1 MVPHISL
8 TITVLLLVFSGYT
21 PAHSQ
26 HQIQKP
32 VHTYSIVARDTLT
45 GELGVAVQSHWFSVG
60 SLVTWAEAGVGAVAT
75 QSFVDPAYGPL
86 GLDLMRAG
94 KSAREALDGLLSA
107 DPGRTLRQVAM
118 IDARGGVA
126 AHTGARCIEAAGH
139 LVGENFSVQANLML
153 NATVWQAMAEAFRQ
167 AKGDLAERMLAALDA
182 AEAAGGDIRG
192 RQSAAIL
199 IVKGRG
205 TGRPWAD
212 RVMELRVED
221 HTAPLEELRR
231 LVRVHRAYEHMNSG
245 DLAMERNDV
254 ATALHEYA
262 AAEELFPDNLEMKFW
277 HAVSLVNVGRTGDAL
292 PLFREVFQ
300 GDPNWA
306 TLLSR
311 LPASGTLEADDET
324 IRTILSIHTIS
335 DDPTRQRK

>member
-1 MVPHISL
+1 MAPHITL
-8 TITVLLLVFSGYT
+8 TMAVLLLAFSGYA
-21 PAHSQ
+21 PAQSHGRPY
-26 HQIQKP
+26 KP
-32 VHTYSIVARDTLT
+32 VHTYSIVARDTVT

-94 KSAREALDGLLSA
+94 KSAREALDGLLTA
-107 DPGRTLRQVAM
+107 DPGKNLRQVAM

-139 LVGENFSVQANLML
+139 LVGDNFSVQANLML
-153 NATVWQAMAEAFRQ
+153 NATVWGAMAEAFRYE
-167 AKGDLAERMLAALDA
+167 KGDLADRMLAALDA

-199 IVKGRG
+199 IVKGAG
-205 TGRPWAD
+205 TGKPWAD

-221 HTAPLEELRR
+221 HPDPLKELRR

-245 DLAMERNDV
+245 DLAVERNDV
-254 ATALHEYA
+254 PGALHEYG
-262 AAEELFPDNLEMKFW
+262 AAEKLFPENLEMKFW
-277 HAVSLVNVGRTGDAL
+277 HAVALVNVGRIEDSL
-292 PLFREVFQ
+292 PLFEGVFQ

-306 TLLSR
+306 TLLPR
-311 LPASGTLEADDET
+311 LPASGTLDADAET
-324 IRTILSIHTIS
+324 IQKILSVCS
-335 DDPTRQRK
+335 STR